1 MMMLASM
8 ISSLLQRAAA
18 VPAMVRLMLG
28 WSLHGTHR
36 QRAVSVRVH
45 ASSRRVR

>member
-1 MMMLASM
+1 MTLASM

-28 WSLHGTHR
+28 WSLHGMHR
-36 QRAVSVRVH
+36 PRAVPVRVH
-45 ASSRRVR
+45 ARPRRVR

>member
-1 MMMLASM
+1 MTLASM

-36 QRAVSVRVH
+36 QRCTVPVRVH
-45 ASSRRVR
+45 ARPRRVR